1 MKQPMEGLA
10 DHAHFIG
17 AWLRNPLQTGALWP
31 SGQSPRLVPPAVLD
45 ECRVQNSHFKKPSD
59 AST

>member
-1 MKQPMEGLA
+1 MKQSMALA

-31 SGQSPRLVPPAVLD
+31 SGQSRAPWRG
-45 ECRVQNSHFKKPSD
+45 
-59 AST
+59 ASTRASRAR